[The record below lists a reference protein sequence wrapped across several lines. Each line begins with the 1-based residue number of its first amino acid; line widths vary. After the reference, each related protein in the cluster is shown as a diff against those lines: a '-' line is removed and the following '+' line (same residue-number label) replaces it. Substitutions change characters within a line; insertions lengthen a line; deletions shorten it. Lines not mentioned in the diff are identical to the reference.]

1 MMYILGA
8 HNLSLDLNYFCE
20 SHITCYILI
29 KGSKEY
35 IRGMI
40 IANNLKKFNTPLL
53 TLYLNCNW

>member
-1 MMYILGA
+1 MMYVLGA
-8 HNLSLDLNYFCE
+8 NNLSLDLNYFCE

-40 IANNLKKFNTPLL
+40 IANNLKNLILP
-53 TLYLNCNW
+53 C